1 MSLKKKLLAVI
12 GLLLFLLLGALSVY
26 ISSADNLENKRLG
39 YINIELGAGEF
50 QLVNW
55 QSSGNSYISES
66 DPMIIMENINCYIHS
81 LKIEGKW
88 NGNEPIAVYYTNT
101 PEEEF
106 SEEKKMLLP
115 YSIVGG
121 NVYIYPKTQVYSI
134 RLDPTEE
141 AGQELAISA
150 VEINDRSLILSFSR
164 FMTLCVFPV
173 MVYAAV
179 AAGFIYLRGIK
190 VYGAV
195 FRKYVPLLKNLIDR
209 DLKVKYRRSVLGFLW
224 SILNPLLMA
233 LVITVVFSKIFRFQ
247 IEYFTVYYLTG
258 SLIFNFVTEATTSSM
273 TSVLGAAGLIK
284 KVYIPK
290 YIFPMQKCMFAF
302 INMLFASVAVL
313 AVIFIQ
319 GMPLHWTALLFPVPM
334 LYAFVFSFG
343 MGLILSSLTIFFRDM
358 EHLYS
363 VFVSVWMYLTPIIYP
378 EDILPETVKGLMRLN
393 PMYHYVGYFRDVVM
407 YGSVPGAAENMICV
421 SFSLMFLGVGLL
433 FFKKT
438 QDRFILYI

>member
-1 MSLKKKLLAVI
+1 MKKKLLAGF

-39 YINIELGAGEF
+39 YSNIERGTEAL

-55 QSSGNSYISES
+55 QPSGGGYISDT
-66 DPMIIMENINCYIHS
+66 DPMIIMENVNCYVHS
-81 LKIEGKW
+81 VKIEGSWK
-88 NGNEPIAVYYTNT
+88 GDEPIALFYTNS
-101 PEEEF
+101 PEEGF
-106 SEEKKMLLP
+106 SEDKKMLLP
-115 YSIVGG
+115 YSIAGG
-121 NVYIYPKTQVYSI
+121 SIYIYPQIQACTI
-134 RLDPTEE
+134 RMDLTEA
-141 AGQELAISA
+141 AGQELEISA
-150 VEINDRSLILSFSR
+150 VEINDRSLIISFSR
-164 FMTLCVFPV
+164 FMTVCIFPV
-173 MVYAAV
+173 MVYAV
-179 AAGFIYLRGIK
+179 IAAGIIYLRGIK
-190 VYGAV
+190 VYGGV
-195 FRKYVPLLKNLIDR
+195 FRKYIPLLKNLIDR

-233 LVITVVFSKIFRFQ
+233 LVITIVFSKIFRFQ

-258 SLIFNFVTEATTSSM
+258 SLIFNFVTEATTASM

-290 YIFPMQKCMFAF
+290 YIFPMQKCVFAF

-378 EDILPETVKGLMRLN
+378 EDILPETVKSLMRLN

-407 YGSVPGAAENMICV
+407 YGSVPGAVENMICA
-421 SFSLMFLGVGLL
+421 SFSLMFLGAGLL